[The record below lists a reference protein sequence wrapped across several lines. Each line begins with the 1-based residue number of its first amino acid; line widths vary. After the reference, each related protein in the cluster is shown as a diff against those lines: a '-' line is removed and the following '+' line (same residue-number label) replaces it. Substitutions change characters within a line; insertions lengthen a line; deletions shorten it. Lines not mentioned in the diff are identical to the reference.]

1 MKVNITPV
9 MMMAWAGRTS
19 RRANVPGE
27 LGGSEL
33 GGTGCGAEEASDVLM
48 GNLTFAPAEAT
59 GRGTDGYV
67 SRGAVCTG
75 HSSMAIRHGRRRQ
88 AARPSRYSQM
98 FIISPT

>member
-48 GNLTFAPAEAT
+48 GNLTFAPAD
-59 GRGTDGYV
+59 GR
-67 SRGAVCTG
+67 RGAARMGKRSVPARHAPAPYYGYPVPTAAASAPAVAPSTG
-75 HSSMAIRHGRRRQ
+75 V
-88 AARPSRYSQM
+88 
-98 FIISPT
+98 